1 MQMKVKGPGAGWRWL
16 VSAVNLGR
24 HNAGALFGAAAMLM
38 GLALLPSVLQVL
50 FAELAGP
57 GNVTAAMA
65 VSAIVMLVFIV
76 VFPLLMGGF
85 LRIIHATETG
95 QPTRAMAL
103 FDVFRDQGMRGRVIG
118 IGLLLL
124 LVYLVLLALVLGLA
138 GRGVVAWYVELI
150 SLAQGATPGSTP
162 ALPEM
167 PEGMGR
173 VMALMMLVAMFT
185 GGIYSIGFGQVVL
198 NGRRVGEAFSDALVG
213 TLKNVLPLLVLTVL
227 GLVGMLVAALAIGL
241 AVAFLVVLG
250 SLDSPVLGMLLAVP
264 VYAAFLLAIYVVMF
278 GVMYFIWRDVCGD
291 AIASDPGA
299 PMAGIEA

>member
-1 MQMKVKGPGAGWRWL
+1 MQMKVKGPGAGWHWL

-50 FAELAGP
+50 VAELAGP

-76 VFPLLMGGF
+76 VFPLLMAGF

-103 FDVFRDQGMRGRVIG
+103 FDVSRDQGMRGRVIG

-250 SLDSPVLGMLLAVP
+250 SLVSPVLGMLLAVP

-291 AIASDPGA
+291 AAPSDPGA

>member
-1 MQMKVKGPGAGWRWL
+1 MQMKVKGPGAGWHWL

-76 VFPLLMGGF
+76 VFPLLMAGF

-162 ALPEM
+162 ALP
-167 PEGMGR
+167 
-173 VMALMMLVAMFT
+173 
-185 GGIYSIGFGQVVL
+185 
-198 NGRRVGEAFSDALVG
+198 
-213 TLKNVLPLLVLTVL
+213 
-227 GLVGMLVAALAIGL
+227 
-241 AVAFLVVLG
+241 
-250 SLDSPVLGMLLAVP
+250 
-264 VYAAFLLAIYVVMF
+264 
-278 GVMYFIWRDVCGD
+278 
-291 AIASDPGA
+291 
-299 PMAGIEA
+299 